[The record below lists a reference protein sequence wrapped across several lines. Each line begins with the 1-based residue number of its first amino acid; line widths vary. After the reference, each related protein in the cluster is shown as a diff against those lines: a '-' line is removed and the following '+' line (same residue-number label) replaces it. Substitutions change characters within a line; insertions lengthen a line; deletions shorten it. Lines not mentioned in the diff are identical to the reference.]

1 MDKCQGKTKSGAQCK
16 RQAVEGS
23 EYCSSHQPAEDAE
36 WAEEAEEADE
46 AEEAEAQDLTQD
58 LMLIALGLA
67 ATGALF
73 LVLKTVGRWFPK
85 F

>member
-1 MDKCQGKTKSGAQCK
+1 MAKCQGKTKSGAQCK
-16 RQAVEGS
+16 RQASEGS

-36 WAEEAEEADE
+36 GAEG
-46 AEEAEAQDLTQD
+46 AEAQDLTQD

>member
-16 RQAVEGS
+16 RQAGEGS
-23 EYCSSHQPAEDAE
+23 EYCSAHQPAEDAE
-36 WAEEAEEADE
+36 GV
-46 AEEAEAQDLTQD
+46 EAQDLTQD
-58 LMLIALGLA
+58 LMLIALGLV

-85 F
+85 L

>member
-1 MDKCQGKTKSGAQCK
+1 MAKCQGKTKSGAPCK
-16 RQAVEGS
+16 RQAGEGS
-23 EYCSSHQPAEDAE
+23 EYCSAHQPAEDAE
-36 WAEEAEEADE
+36 A
-46 AEEAEAQDLTQD
+46 AEAQDLTQD

>member
-1 MDKCQGKTKSGAQCK
+1 MAKCQGMTKSGNQCK
-16 RQAVEGS
+16 REAGEGS
-23 EYCSSHQPAEDAE
+23 EYCTAHQPAEDAE
-36 WAEEAEEADE
+36 G
-46 AEEAEAQDLTQD
+46 AEAQDQTEDEAENQAED